1 MDTFLDYAQLYKKSD
16 IVMWLD
22 ISTHCNAKCPQ
33 CHRTNPDGLE
43 KVDWLPLVQW
53 SLEDFQKAF
62 PPQTLLSIDGFDFC
76 GTFGDP
82 IMNRDIYEIVEYIIS
97 NSAAWIQINTNG
109 SIRSEEWWWSL
120 GVTCANRLE
129 VIFDIDGVTQ
139 EQHSHYRQNT
149 NLEKILNNM
158 KTLSFTGAKASVF
171 TVIFKHNRKSLYG
184 IAELCKDYGA
194 KQIVF
199 VPSNRFDEDHSTTYF
214 NTDKEY
220 SLIKSEDI
228 PENFSYKYFLLD
240 QHEHMEII
248 KNA

>member
-62 PPQTLLSIDGFDFC
+62 PPSVLLSIDGFEIC
-76 GTFGDP
+76 GTWGDP
-82 IMNRDIYEIVEYIIS
+82 VMNKEIYEIVEYIIKHCF
-97 NSAAWIQINTNG
+97 AWIQINTNG
-109 SIRSEEWWWSL
+109 SIREEEWWWKL
-120 GVTCANRLE
+120 GTLGDRRLDI
-129 VIFDIDGVTQ
+129 IFDIDGVTQ

-158 KTLSFTGAKASVF
+158 KTLSFTKASATVF
-171 TVIFKHNRKSLYG
+171 TVVFKHNRKSLYD

-194 KQIVF
+194 KQIMF
-199 VPSNRFDEDHSTTYF
+199 VPSNRFDGGHNTTYF

-220 SLIKSEDI
+220 SLIKSEDF
-228 PENFSYKYFLLD
+228 PENFYWKYFLLD